1 MSKITRFKP
10 LALAA
15 AVLVSL
21 GATSP
26 VQADETILIGL
37 AGPLTGPSARIGK
50 DLENGAQLAIADAN
64 AQKPTLQGKPVTF
77 KLLSE
82 DDQSDPRTAVAVAQR
97 LVDEGVAGV
106 VGHWNTGTSIP
117 AARIYHDAG
126 IAQVAPVA
134 TGHGYTQ
141 QGFDT
146 SFRVMGH
153 DDDGGHYAGDY
164 AVKVLKAK
172 RIAVIDD
179 RTAFGQGLADE
190 FIKSLAAQGL
200 QPVAREYVDDKTVD
214 FSALKT
220 GLKGSAFPLVMDL
233 SIDGQDSYMNLLFQN
248 GNHIVPKDGQPTDI
262 ANDKSIWVYQ
272 QLQAMMK
279 DGLMPSAQQMSEVKT
294 ENIFQSNRAA
304 MVYAGS
310 WLAAPFANNPLIND
324 HIGVVMMPKIER
336 QSGVAHSLA
345 FAMSAN
351 SAHKQEAWKYIEF
364 MSTEAS
370 QTELAKAVIPANKLA
385 AKAWAAEIKKVDV
398 TPYIDTLNVTEA
410 YPTAGTN
417 TPKWQNMWI
426 ASLKKIFMGAD
437 AKAEMDKSVKKIERV
452 MEQ

>member
-1 MSKITRFKP
+1 MNKITRFKP

-15 AVLVSL
+15 AVLATL
-21 GATSP
+21 GAEAP
-26 VQADETILIGL
+26 AWAADTILIGL

-64 AQKPTLQGKPVTF
+64 AQKPTLNGKPVTF

-134 TGHGYTQ
+134 TGHAYTQ

-153 DDDGGHYAGDY
+153 DDDGGNYAGEY
-164 AVKVLKAK
+164 AVKVLKTK

-190 FIKSLAAQGL
+190 FIKSLAAQGV

-214 FSALKT
+214 FSAVLTTIRSKNADLIFFGGVDSQAAPLARRIKQLGMNTQLMGAGGFVSQTFLTLAQKEGEGVVALEPGLPLEQMPGGKAFEQAYRDRYKT
-220 GLKGSAFPLVMDL
+220 
-233 SIDGQDSYMNLLFQN
+233 
-248 GNHIVPKDGQPTDI
+248 HIE
-262 ANDKSIWVYQ
+262 
-272 QLQAMMK
+272 LH
-279 DGLMPSAQQMSEVKT
+279 
-294 ENIFQSNRAA
+294 
-304 MVYAGS
+304 
-310 WLAAPFANNPLIND
+310 APFAYDATRVLIAA
-324 HIGVVMMPKIER
+324 IE
-336 QSGVAHSLA
+336 QAG
-345 FAMSAN
+345 SAN
-351 SAHKQEAWKYIEF
+351 
-364 MSTEAS
+364 
-370 QTELAKAVIPANKLA
+370 PADYLPKLRA
-385 AKAWAAEIKKVDV
+385 IHYQGVTGNIAFDPQGNLQQPSFTLYKVVD
-398 TPYIDTLNVTEA
+398 
-410 YPTAGTN
+410 G
-417 TPKWQNMWI
+417 KWQPQ
-426 ASLKKIFMGAD
+426 SVLGGA
-437 AKAEMDKSVKKIERV
+437 KT
-452 MEQ
+452 Q

>member
-1 MSKITRFKP
+1 MNKITRFKP

-15 AVLVSL
+15 AVLATL
-21 GATSP
+21 GAAAP
-26 VQADETILIGL
+26 AWAADTILIGL

-64 AQKPTLQGKPVTF
+64 AQKPTLNGKPVTF

-134 TGHGYTQ
+134 TGHAYTQ

-153 DDDGGHYAGDY
+153 DDDGGNYAGEY

-190 FIKSLAAQGL
+190 FIKSLAAQGI

-214 FSALKT
+214 FSAVLTTVRSKNADLIFFGGVDSQAAPLARRIKQLGMNTQLMGAGGFVSQTFLTLAQKEGEGVVALEPGLPLEQMPGGKAFEQAYRDRYKT
-220 GLKGSAFPLVMDL
+220 
-233 SIDGQDSYMNLLFQN
+233 
-248 GNHIVPKDGQPTDI
+248 HIE
-262 ANDKSIWVYQ
+262 
-272 QLQAMMK
+272 LH
-279 DGLMPSAQQMSEVKT
+279 
-294 ENIFQSNRAA
+294 
-304 MVYAGS
+304 
-310 WLAAPFANNPLIND
+310 APFAYDATRVLIAA
-324 HIGVVMMPKIER
+324 IE
-336 QSGVAHSLA
+336 QAG
-345 FAMSAN
+345 SAN
-351 SAHKQEAWKYIEF
+351 
-364 MSTEAS
+364 
-370 QTELAKAVIPANKLA
+370 PADYLPKLRTIHYQGVTGNIA
-385 AKAWAAEIKKVDV
+385 FDPQGNLQQPSFTLYKVVD
-398 TPYIDTLNVTEA
+398 
-410 YPTAGTN
+410 G
-417 TPKWQNMWI
+417 KWQPQ
-426 ASLKKIFMGAD
+426 SVLGGA
-437 AKAEMDKSVKKIERV
+437 KT
-452 MEQ
+452 Q

>member
-214 FSALKT
+214 FSAVLTTVRSKNADLIFFGGVDSQAAPLARRIKQLGMNTQLMGAGGFVSQTFLTLAQKEGEGVVALEPGLPLEQMPGGKAFEQAYRDRYKT
-220 GLKGSAFPLVMDL
+220 
-233 SIDGQDSYMNLLFQN
+233 
-248 GNHIVPKDGQPTDI
+248 HIE
-262 ANDKSIWVYQ
+262 
-272 QLQAMMK
+272 LH
-279 DGLMPSAQQMSEVKT
+279 
-294 ENIFQSNRAA
+294 
-304 MVYAGS
+304 
-310 WLAAPFANNPLIND
+310 APFAYDATRVLIAAIEQAGSAD
-324 HIGVVMMPKIER
+324 PADYLPKLRAIHYQGVTGTIAFDAQGNLQQPSFTLYRVVDGKWQP
-336 QSGVAHSLA
+336 QSVLGG
-345 FAMSAN
+345 
-351 SAHKQEAWKYIEF
+351 
-364 MSTEAS
+364 
-370 QTELAKAVIPANKLA
+370 AKA
-385 AKAWAAEIKKVDV
+385 
-398 TPYIDTLNVTEA
+398 
-410 YPTAGTN
+410 
-417 TPKWQNMWI
+417 Q
-426 ASLKKIFMGAD
+426 
-437 AKAEMDKSVKKIERV
+437 
-452 MEQ
+452 

>member
-1 MSKITRFKP
+1 MNKITRFKP

-15 AVLVSL
+15 AVLATL
-21 GATSP
+21 GTAAP
-26 VQADETILIGL
+26 AQAADTILIGL

-64 AQKPTLQGKPVTF
+64 AQKPTLNGKPVTF

-134 TGHGYTQ
+134 TGHAYTQ

-153 DDDGGHYAGDY
+153 DDDGGNYAGEY

-190 FIKSLAAQGL
+190 FIKSLAAQGI

-214 FSALKT
+214 FSAVLTTVRSKNADLIFFGGVDSQAAPLARRIKQLGMNTQLMGAGGFVSQTFLTLAQKEGEGVVALEPGLPLEQMPGGKAFEQAYRDRYKT
-220 GLKGSAFPLVMDL
+220 
-233 SIDGQDSYMNLLFQN
+233 
-248 GNHIVPKDGQPTDI
+248 HIE
-262 ANDKSIWVYQ
+262 
-272 QLQAMMK
+272 LH
-279 DGLMPSAQQMSEVKT
+279 
-294 ENIFQSNRAA
+294 
-304 MVYAGS
+304 
-310 WLAAPFANNPLIND
+310 APFAYDATRVLIAA
-324 HIGVVMMPKIER
+324 IE
-336 QSGVAHSLA
+336 QAG
-345 FAMSAN
+345 SAN
-351 SAHKQEAWKYIEF
+351 
-364 MSTEAS
+364 
-370 QTELAKAVIPANKLA
+370 PADYLPKLRA
-385 AKAWAAEIKKVDV
+385 IHYQGVTGSIAFDPQGNLQQPSFTLYKVVD
-398 TPYIDTLNVTEA
+398 
-410 YPTAGTN
+410 G
-417 TPKWQNMWI
+417 KWQPQ
-426 ASLKKIFMGAD
+426 SVLGGA
-437 AKAEMDKSVKKIERV
+437 KT
-452 MEQ
+452 QQ

>member
-1 MSKITRFKP
+1 MNKITRLKP

-21 GATSP
+21 SAASP
-26 VQADETILIGL
+26 ALADETILIGL

-64 AQKPTLQGKPVTF
+64 AQKPTLKGKPVVF

-97 LVDEGVAGV
+97 LVDEGVTGV

-153 DDDGGHYAGDY
+153 DDDGGNYAGEY
-164 AVKVLKAK
+164 AAKVLKAK

-190 FIKSLAAQGL
+190 FIKSLAAQEI

-214 FSALKT
+214 FSAVLTTLRSKNADLIFFGGVDSQAAPLARRIKQLGMNTQLMGAGGFVSQTFLTLAQKEGEGVVALEPGLPLEQMPGGKAFEQAYRDRYKT
-220 GLKGSAFPLVMDL
+220 
-233 SIDGQDSYMNLLFQN
+233 
-248 GNHIVPKDGQPTDI
+248 HIE
-262 ANDKSIWVYQ
+262 
-272 QLQAMMK
+272 LH
-279 DGLMPSAQQMSEVKT
+279 
-294 ENIFQSNRAA
+294 
-304 MVYAGS
+304 
-310 WLAAPFANNPLIND
+310 APFAYDATRVLIAAIEQAGSAD
-324 HIGVVMMPKIER
+324 PADYLPALRTLHYQGVTGTI
-336 QSGVAHSLA
+336 A
-345 FAMSAN
+345 FD
-351 SAHKQEAWKYIEF
+351 
-364 MSTEAS
+364 S
-370 QTELAKAVIPANKLA
+370 QGNLQQPSFTLYRV
-385 AKAWAAEIKKVDV
+385 VD
-398 TPYIDTLNVTEA
+398 
-410 YPTAGTN
+410 G
-417 TPKWQNMWI
+417 KWQPQ
-426 ASLKKIFMGAD
+426 SVLGGA
-437 AKAEMDKSVKKIERV
+437 KT
-452 MEQ
+452 Q

>member
-1 MSKITRFKP
+1 MNQITRFTP

-15 AVLVSL
+15 AVMIGLS
-21 GATSP
+21 AAA
-26 VQADETILIGL
+26 QADDTVLIGL

-64 AQKPTLQGKPVTF
+64 AQKPTLNGKPVTF

-153 DDDGGHYAGDY
+153 DDDGGNYAGQY
-164 AVKVLKAK
+164 AVKELKAK

-190 FIKSLAAQGL
+190 FIKSLQAQGV
-200 QPVAREYVDDKTVD
+200 QPVSREYVDDKTVD
-214 FSALKT
+214 FSAVLTTIRSKNADLIFFGGVDSQAAPLARRLKQLGMNAQLMGAGGFVSQT
-220 GLKGSAFPLVMDL
+220 FLTLAQKEGDGVVALEPGLPLEQMPGGKAFEQAYRDR
-233 SIDGQDSYMNLLFQN
+233 YKT
-248 GNHIVPKDGQPTDI
+248 HIE
-262 ANDKSIWVYQ
+262 
-272 QLQAMMK
+272 LH
-279 DGLMPSAQQMSEVKT
+279 
-294 ENIFQSNRAA
+294 
-304 MVYAGS
+304 
-310 WLAAPFANNPLIND
+310 APFAYDATRVLIAAIEQAGSAD
-324 HIGVVMMPKIER
+324 PADYLPKLRAIRYQGVTGTI
-336 QSGVAHSLA
+336 A
-345 FAMSAN
+345 FDAQGNLQQPS
-351 SAHKQEAWKYIEF
+351 F
-364 MSTEAS
+364 
-370 QTELAKAVIPANKLA
+370 
-385 AKAWAAEIKKVDV
+385 
-398 TPYIDTLNVTEA
+398 TLYQVV
-410 YPTAGTN
+410 GG
-417 TPKWQNMWI
+417 KWQPQTV
-426 ASLKKIFMGAD
+426 LGGA
-437 AKAEMDKSVKKIERV
+437 KP
-452 MEQ
+452 Q

>member
-1 MSKITRFKP
+1 MNKITRLKP

-15 AVLVSL
+15 AILTSL
-21 GATSP
+21 GAASP
-26 VQADETILIGL
+26 VLADETILIGL

-64 AQKPTLQGKPVTF
+64 AQKPTLKGQPVTF

-153 DDDGGHYAGDY
+153 DDDGGNYAGEY

-190 FIKSLAAQGL
+190 FIKSLAAQGV

-214 FSALKT
+214 FSAVLTTLRSKNADLIFFGGVDSQAAPLARRIKQLGMNTQLMGAGGFVSQTFLTLAQKEGDGVVALEPGLPLEQMPGGKAFEQAYRDRYKT
-220 GLKGSAFPLVMDL
+220 
-233 SIDGQDSYMNLLFQN
+233 
-248 GNHIVPKDGQPTDI
+248 HIE
-262 ANDKSIWVYQ
+262 
-272 QLQAMMK
+272 LH
-279 DGLMPSAQQMSEVKT
+279 
-294 ENIFQSNRAA
+294 
-304 MVYAGS
+304 
-310 WLAAPFANNPLIND
+310 APFAYDATRVLIAAIEQAGSAD
-324 HIGVVMMPKIER
+324 PADYLPKLRAIHYQGVTGSIAFDAQGNLQQPSFTLYRVVDGKWQP
-336 QSGVAHSLA
+336 QSVLGG
-345 FAMSAN
+345 
-351 SAHKQEAWKYIEF
+351 
-364 MSTEAS
+364 
-370 QTELAKAVIPANKLA
+370 AKAP
-385 AKAWAAEIKKVDV
+385 
-398 TPYIDTLNVTEA
+398 
-410 YPTAGTN
+410 
-417 TPKWQNMWI
+417 
-426 ASLKKIFMGAD
+426 
-437 AKAEMDKSVKKIERV
+437 
-452 MEQ
+452 